1 MKQQHYT
8 SFTTSSLRPFV
19 HETEDKTTTKKRTS
33 SSSSRTLVNST
44 TDGFASAMMI
54 DDDDFGRLCVVCT
67 KRVVERLFVD
77 SLILRKGS
85 LFFDF
90 FSSSSFSPP
99 FSV

>member
-1 MKQQHYT
+1 M
-8 SFTTSSLRPFV
+8 
-19 HETEDKTTTKKRTS
+19 
-33 SSSSRTLVNST
+33 NST

-54 DDDDFGRLCVVCT
+54 DDDDFGRLSVVCT

-90 FSSSSFSPP
+90 FSSSFSPP
-99 FSV
+99 FSVQFFSLFLSTHY